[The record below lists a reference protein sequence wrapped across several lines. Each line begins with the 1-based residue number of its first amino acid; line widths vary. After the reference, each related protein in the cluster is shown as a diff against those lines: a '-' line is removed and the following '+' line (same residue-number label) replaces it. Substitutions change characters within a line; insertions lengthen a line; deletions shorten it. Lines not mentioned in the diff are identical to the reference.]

1 MAPPL
6 SPNASVAVGLAWM
19 PSLCSM
25 DTQLT
30 SLRSPRPPS
39 SSTGNFGTKKSDMPF
54 TPAGAFGVRASTRW
68 DDVVGEIVFAEADE
82 DLLPAN
88 AIVIAFGDGAGA
100 QQRQIRPRLRLGQV
114 HGPGPFAGDQ
124 PRQILLLLLLGSAQK
139 DRLYRPLG
147 QQRHQGETQI
157 GAVPHL
163 HDGGVDELGQALA
176 AVFRTEAQTVPPGF
190 DELPI
195 GGVEAVGH
203 RHEPVVPSR
212 PFDVAHAIERRPDAA
227 REFRRLLEHGIDQ
240 VRRCVLAPGEAR
252 DGLEIGEF
260 LDCKL
265 HVPDGSAIR
274 AHSLLLTCADE
285 PVGPRPETGERPARR
300 LAPSTPETCG

>member
-1 MAPPL
+1 
-6 SPNASVAVGLAWM
+6 
-19 PSLCSM
+19 
-25 DTQLT
+25 
-30 SLRSPRPPS
+30 
-39 SSTGNFGTKKSDMPF
+39 MPF
-54 TPAGAFGVRASTRW
+54 TL
-68 DDVVGEIVFAEADE
+68 VGEVVLAEADE

-88 AIVIAFGDGAGA
+88 AIVIALGDGAGA

-114 HGPGPFAGDQ
+114 HGAGPFAGDQ
-124 PRQILLLLLLGSAQK
+124 PRQVFLLLRLGAAQK

-176 AVFRTEAQTVPPGF
+176 AVFRAEAQSIPPGF

-195 GGVEAVGH
+195 GGMKAVGH
-203 RHEPVVPSR
+203 RHVPVVPSR
-212 PFDVAHAIERRPDAA
+212 PFDVAHAVERRPHAVS
-227 REFRRLLEHGIDQ
+227 EFRRLLEHGIDQ
-240 VRRCVLAPGEAR
+240 VRRCVLAAREAG
-252 DGLEIGEF
+252 DALEIGEL

-274 AHSLLLTCADE
+274 AHCLLLTRADE
-285 PVGPRPETGERPARR
+285 PVDPRPETGERPARR
-300 LAPSTPETCG
+300 LAPSTPGTCGRRRPRAARRAE